1 MNSELSHLPLPST
14 ENYLPFTVGVA
25 TPEEMPQVAR
35 LRASAYGKHLP
46 ALGEKLRYPEA
57 ADFELGCEVL
67 VARSKLDGTLLG
79 TLRTHANVQTPIPL
93 EASMALPARFE
104 GTRMVEATRLC
115 VPGSSHASLVRTA
128 LFKALHQYCL
138 LQDANW
144 MMAAGRRPID
154 RIYESLLFKDVEAP
168 GRFYPMA
175 HAGGIA
181 HRVMSM
187 PANGLQMIWKAN
199 KHPLYQFGFETYHP
213 DISLDGVKNLQQ
225 HWGAPK
231 STPMESVRQFQ
242 SLATELLAGAEHMGH

>member
-1 MNSELSHLPLPST
+1 MNSDLHTKPNQAA

-25 TPEEMPQVAR
+25 TTDELPEVAR

-46 ALGEKLRYPEA
+46 DLGASLRFPEA

-67 VARSKLDGTLLG
+67 VARSKFDGSLLG
-79 TLRTHANVQTPIPL
+79 TLRTHANVLVPIPL
-93 EASMALPARFE
+93 EASIALPGRFE

-115 VPGSSHASLVRTA
+115 VLGSNHASLVRTA

-168 GRFYPMA
+168 NRFYPMA

-199 KHPLYQFGFETYHP
+199 KHPLYHFGFETYHP
-213 DISLDGVKNLQQ
+213 DISLDGVKSLQE

-242 SLATELLAGAEHMGH
+242 SIAQELMAGPERLGH